1 MIFHRIWTLFKARNL
16 EFLRDKGSLGWAIV
30 FPVIVIFGFSFMF
43 SGKSKDVFKVGI
55 HGTRP
60 AQHAIMKVDYLEF
73 VDLPDLD
80 KALQKL
86 RHHQI
91 DMLLSTTGDGAPDRF
106 WINESSPKGYL
117 LERIL
122 GANSGFKKDVVSGR
136 EIRYVDWLVAGLFGM
151 NVMFAALF
159 GVGYVIVRYR
169 KTGVLKRFKATPLH
183 AVEFLTA
190 QILSRLFLILLT
202 TVTIFAAC
210 KLIVDFT
217 MLGSYWTLFAILVSG
232 SFCLISMSLIVAA
245 RVSSEELAGG
255 LLNLLSMPMMFLSGV
270 WFSLEGSPSWVMAIA
285 RVFPLT
291 HMIDAARAVMTEGAT
306 FAEVAPQ
313 IGLLSALSIV
323 FLGFGAAMFRWDS

>member
-1 MIFHRIWTLFKARNL
+1 MFRRIWTVFKARNL
-16 EFLRDKGSLGWAIV
+16 EFIRDKGSLGWAVV
-30 FPVIVIFGFSFMF
+30 FPVIVVFGFSFMF
-43 SGKSKDVFKVGI
+43 SERSKDVFKVGI
-55 HGTRP
+55 HGPRP
-60 AQHAIMKVDYLEF
+60 AHHAFLDVDYIDFVELSDLE
-73 VDLPDLD
+73 

-91 DMLLSTTGDGAPDRF
+91 DLLLSTHANGSPDRF

-117 LERIL
+117 LEKIL
-122 GANSGFKKDVVSGR
+122 GTGTGFQKDVVSGR

-169 KTGVLKRFKATPLH
+169 KAGVLKRFKATPLR

-190 QILSRLFLILLT
+190 QIMSRLFLIVVT
-202 TVTIFAAC
+202 TAVVFAAC
-210 KLIVDFT
+210 NALVKFT
-217 MLGSYWTLFAILVSG
+217 MLGSYWTLLAILVAG
-232 SFCLISMSLIVAA
+232 SFCLISMSLIVAS

-270 WFSLEGSPSWVMAIA
+270 WFSLEGSPSWVLAVTKI
-285 RVFPLT
+285 FPLT

-306 FAEVAPQ
+306 FVEVAPQ
-313 IGLLSALSIV
+313 IGLLSVLSVV
-323 FLGFGAAMFRWDS
+323 FLAIGAALFSWDS